1 MRMFPGEQCRSAGSR
16 SQRLIR
22 LLAVLLVSL
31 GAWEGA
37 LAVGPLPPLQQG
49 VVVTATLRTAVRLT
63 VAVKGVRIQTGNLD
77 LPETS
82 VRVRLPQLLLGKDTL
97 ATGTPAG
104 LTVIE
109 NISIEGS
116 DLRGDA
122 YLLPLELLGE
132 WSGPKSRRATTSFRL
147 SGTSLSVPQKILA
160 VVGTQPSGA
169 DLRALAAEADNS
181 GGTTVSVARREAVP
195 VFIGWFIPKEGLEG
209 EPTPLQGQCEVTLR
223 VP

>member
-1 MRMFPGEQCRSAGSR
+1 MG
-16 SQRLIR
+16 
-22 LLAVLLVSL
+22 LLAVLWVSL

-37 LAVGPLPPLQQG
+37 LVAEPPPQLQQG

-63 VAVKGVRIQTGNLD
+63 ATVEGVRIQGGNLD

-82 VRVRLPQLLLGKDTL
+82 VRVRLPQLILTQDMSAAAL
-97 ATGTPAG
+97 AG

-116 DLRGDA
+116 DVTGDA
-122 YLLPLELLGE
+122 YLLPVELFGE
-132 WSGPKSRRATTSFRL
+132 WSGPKSHRATISFRL
-147 SGTSLSVPQKILA
+147 PSISWSALQKVLA

-169 DLRALAAEADNS
+169 DLRALAREADAS
-181 GGTTVSVARREAVP
+181 GSMNISLSRRQTVP

-209 EPTPLQGQCEVTLR
+209 EPTPLQGECEVTLQ